1 MSQHTTIELEGVTLN
16 IEYDFSTPY
25 DDDEQQRDALQVELI
40 TTVSGDDITELMW
53 HLRENIAIAVYE
65 KLDLM
70 QY

>member
-1 MSQHTTIELEGVTLN
+1 MSKHTTIELEGVILK

-25 DDDEQQRDALQVELI
+25 DDYEQQLDTLQVELI

-53 HLRENIAIAVYE
+53 HHREKIAIAVYE